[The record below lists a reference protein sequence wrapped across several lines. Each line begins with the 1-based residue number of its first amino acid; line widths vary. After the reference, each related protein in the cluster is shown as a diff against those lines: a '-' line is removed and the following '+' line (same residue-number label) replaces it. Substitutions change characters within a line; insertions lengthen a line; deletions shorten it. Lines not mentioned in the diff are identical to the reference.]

1 VNPFLGDS
9 TAGQGCLTAGRTENP
24 DSRDLLIPVGP
35 QALSAPIPDHST
47 VRMATTGFCD
57 PTTSR
62 PLLKAPWAA
71 KHQRHEPSNQTHG
84 LIATAAGKLAERGPG
99 QSLADPA
106 ADILSESDHTL
117 NGIVISAK
125 VYTTTKH
132 EGKQPK

>member
-35 QALSAPIPDHST
+35 QALSAQIPDHST
-47 VRMATTGFCD
+47 VRTGTTGFCD
-57 PTTSR
+57 STTLR
-62 PLLKAPWAA
+62 PLLKTPWAA
-71 KHQRHEPSNQTHG
+71 KHQRHEPSNQTG

-99 QSLADPA
+99 QFVADPA

-117 NGIVISAK
+117 NGIVIRKSLHNNE
-125 VYTTTKH
+125 T
-132 EGKQPK
+132 

>member
-1 VNPFLGDS
+1 LVPKLC
-9 TAGQGCLTAGRTENP
+9 Q
-24 DSRDLLIPVGP
+24 
-35 QALSAPIPDHST
+35 PIPDHST
-47 VRMATTGFCD
+47 VRTGTTGFCD
-57 PTTSR
+57 STTLR
-62 PLLKAPWAA
+62 PLLKTPWAA
-71 KHQRHEPSNQTHG
+71 KHQRHEPSNQTG

-99 QSLADPA
+99 QFLADPA